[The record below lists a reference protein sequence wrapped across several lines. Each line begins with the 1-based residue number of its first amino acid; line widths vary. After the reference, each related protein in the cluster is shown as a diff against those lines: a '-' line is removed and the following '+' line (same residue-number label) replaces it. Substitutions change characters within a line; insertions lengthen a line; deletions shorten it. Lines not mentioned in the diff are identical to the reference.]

1 MAFAIVASGVIQTQ
15 DGTSVEIDYSP
26 CDSETE
32 QKMLEILSYTTII
45 MRKEL
50 YGRYMT
56 YFSDGKDTR
65 ERKFTL
71 PALKKNG
78 LDINDS
84 KGSHITM

>member
-1 MAFAIVASGVIQTQ
+1 MASGVIQNQ
-15 DGTSVEIDYSP
+15 SGTRVEIDYSP
-26 CDSETE
+26 RDSETE
-32 QKMLEILSYTTII
+32 QKNVRSTEVHHYHHEK
-45 MRKEL
+45 REL

-56 YFSDGKDTR
+56 NFSDGKDTR

-84 KGSHITM
+84 KGSRITM

>member
-1 MAFAIVASGVIQTQ
+1 
-15 DGTSVEIDYSP
+15 
-26 CDSETE
+26 
-32 QKMLEILSYTTII
+32 
-45 MRKEL
+45 
-50 YGRYMT
+50 MT

>member
-1 MAFAIVASGVIQTQ
+1 MHHYHH
-15 DGTSVEIDYSP
+15 E
-26 CDSETE
+26 
-32 QKMLEILSYTTII
+32 K
-45 MRKEL
+45 REL

-71 PALKKNG
+71 PALQKNG

>member
-1 MAFAIVASGVIQTQ
+1 MET
-15 DGTSVEIDYSP
+15 DYSP

-32 QKMLEILSYTTII
+32 QKNVRSTEVHHCHHEK
-45 MRKEL
+45 REL

-78 LDINDS
+78 
-84 KGSHITM
+84 